1 MQTNNKSQ
9 HVDINDTNAP
19 MKAYIEKFRT
29 TIYCN
34 SSSEGRKKNA
44 EKESKETLLLRQCM
58 RRANNKL
65 ILRGNV
71 IIYSTDDSGSQL
83 T

>member
-1 MQTNNKSQ
+1 MHTNNKSQ
-9 HVDINDTNAP
+9 HVDINNTNAT
-19 MKAYIEKFRT
+19 MKKNILT

-44 EKESKETLLLRQCM
+44 EKESKETLVLRQCM

-71 IIYSTDDSGSQL
+71 IIYFTDDYGSQL